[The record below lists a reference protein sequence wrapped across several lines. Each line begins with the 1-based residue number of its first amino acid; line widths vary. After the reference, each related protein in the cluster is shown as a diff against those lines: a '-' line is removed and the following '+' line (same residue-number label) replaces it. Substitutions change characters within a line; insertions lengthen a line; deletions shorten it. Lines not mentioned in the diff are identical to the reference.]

1 MFLFRSSLIVRLFPR
16 RFFHGPTV
24 VNGMARFLGGSFLG
38 PPVIVRLF
46 PRRFFHGPMMVN
58 GMRVPL
64 DMTDSKRKRNYIEKI
79 CLYNCFT
86 HCINVYGKER
96 KANVYVSD
104 MFIQLFYTLYLIYME
119 KKVKQMFMEM
129 ICLYNCFIRCI

>member
-1 MFLFRSSLIVRLFPR
+1 MFLFGPSLILRLFPR

-24 VNGMARFLGGSFLG
+24 VNSMARFLRGSFLG

-46 PRRFFHGPMMVN
+46 PRRFFHGPMVVN
-58 GMRVPL
+58 GVRVPL
-64 DMTDSKRKRNYIEKI
+64 DMTKRKRNYIEKI

-86 HCINVYGKER
+86 HCIDLYGKER
-96 KANVYVSD
+96 KEKVYGND

-119 KKVKQMFMEM
+119 NKVKQMFMEM
-129 ICLYNCFIRCI
+129 IFLYNCFIRCI